1 MFNKF
6 FSRNISVCYTLKSDD
21 IFKLGKR
28 DYSPYVDRCDQFIKK
43 NKYKYYAP
51 STLSNLKIKKEKGVI
66 KLYLATDSEKI
77 SQFGINLPFKF
88 LGKENCG
95 KWNKQLLFNSPYL
108 SEEKDFLWAYLTSP
122 KGKNVCVAVLQG
134 INGWKMDYSED
145 GANKFDNLKILANFD
160 QKYGQPQIKNQ
171 LVIAVFKVGSFDKC
185 LTKLSKLYNKPFLD
199 YEVSGGRV
207 GQKINL
213 RLYGKADKLLIKNCT
228 GEKIIPYSNQI
239 TLESEGETK
248 IVPID
253 NGVKGASV
261 TVYAYKDIIDLYKK
275 SMDTVDLDVIERTT
289 DGNLCEHQCWA
300 AATLRFLL
308 KYKKRLTE
316 DEVLEYESRLN
327 KLLNT
332 VTETDQTKAVARRT
346 IFNKSQNGFSAYNV
360 YKSARI
366 QEQFFGITLL
376 LDAFK
381 YFGEQKF
388 YEYAVNTTDCLIDNY
403 QGANG
408 GLFTDHGG
416 KQKDYSS
423 VCCAMIPI
431 VDMANFLKDKD
442 CLRAQKYY
450 ESARRLAEYIYERNI
465 NFPTEGRNSGKGKTF
480 EDGSISCS
488 ALALLYYCANVKKV
502 GKYIR
507 RAKRIMDLHDNWV
520 IKTPICQMKNSSLR
534 WWETI
539 WEGDKDGPAIC
550 SGHAWTIWRA
560 ETDYLYYSL
569 TGKKENY
576 KKSLNGFI
584 TNLSKINREGKSF
597 AIYNPDM
604 INGGG
609 VNRPFDEKTAYKI
622 ASKFPMQE
630 DCGLSRY
637 VWIRINDTLLNSME
651 RQ

>member
-1 MFNKF
+1 MLNKF
-6 FSRNISVCYTLKSDD
+6 FARNISVCYTLKSDD
-21 IFKLGKR
+21 ISKLGKR
-28 DYSPYVDRCDQFIKK
+28 EYSPYVDRCDQFIKK
-43 NKYKYYAP
+43 NKFEYYAP
-51 STLSNLKIKKEKGVI
+51 NTLSKLKIEKEIDGV
-66 KLYLATDSEKI
+66 KLYLSADSENI
-77 SQFGINLPFKF
+77 SQFGLNLPFKF

-95 KWNKQLLFNSPYL
+95 KWNKQLLFNSPFI

-122 KGKNVCVAVLQG
+122 KGQNVCVAVLQG

-160 QKYGQPQIKNQ
+160 QKYNQNQIKNQ
-171 LVIAVFKVGSFDKC
+171 LVLVVFKVGSFDKC
-185 LTKLSKLYNKPFLD
+185 LVKLSKLYNKPFLD
-199 YEVSGGRV
+199 YDVSGGKV
-207 GQKINL
+207 GQTINL
-213 RLYGKADKLLIKNCT
+213 HLYGKADKLLIKNDL
-228 GEKIIPYSNQI
+228 GEKVIPYSDKL
-239 TLESEGETK
+239 TLESQGETK

-253 NGVKGASV
+253 DGINGAGI
-261 TVYAYKDIIDLYKK
+261 TVYAYNDLIDLYKR
-275 SMDTVDLDVIERTT
+275 SMDTVDLDVIENNT

-308 KYKKRLTE
+308 KYKERLTK

-327 KLLNT
+327 KLLGQ
-332 VTETDQTKAVARRT
+332 VTETDQSKAIARRT
-346 IFNKSQNGFSAYNV
+346 IFNKPQNGLPAYNV

-381 YFGEQKF
+381 YFGEQK
-388 YEYAVNTTDCLIDNY
+388 YYDYAVKTTDCLIDNY
-403 QGANG
+403 QRVNG

-416 KQKDYSS
+416 KDKDYSS

-442 CLRAQKYY
+442 GQRAQKYY
-450 ESARRLAEYIYERNI
+450 DSASRLAEYIYKRNI
-465 NFPTEGRNSGKGKTF
+465 NFPTEGRNSKKGKTF

-488 ALALLYYCANVKKV
+488 ALALLYYCVNVEKI
-502 GKYIR
+502 GKYIN
-507 RAKRIMDLHDNWV
+507 RAKKIMDLHDNWV
-520 IKTPICQMKNSSLR
+520 IKTPICQMKNSTLR

-560 ETDYLYYSL
+560 EADYLYYSL
-569 TGKKENY
+569 TGDKAYY

-584 TNLSKINREGKSF
+584 TNLSKINKEGKSF

-609 VNRPFDEKTAYKI
+609 VNRPFDELSAYKI
-622 ASKFPMQE
+622 ASKFPKQE

-637 VWIRINDTLLNSME
+637 VWIRINDTLFNSKGW
-651 RQ
+651 Q